1 MSVSSGNRIES
12 QLLRKINERRL
23 LDVIQHKGPLSRAAI
38 ARVSGLT
45 APTVSKAVDSLLK
58 HGFIEEIDPPEQL
71 LGRPGKLVRMAVES
85 AAVIGISIDTHV
97 CCVVSAGL
105 DGGVT
110 EARTRRFVT
119 PSTYDALID
128 DLESRCRELLDD
140 IPGRM
145 HGIGVCAP
153 GLVNDRLGEI
163 VFCPNLHLLDKRNPA
178 RDLEARLAV
187 KAVLLQEIDG
197 LCLSEWMYG
206 VARSLNDFALL
217 DVSVGL
223 GMGVMCSGRL
233 LGGRSGMA
241 GELGHITVNPD
252 GVRCGCGNHGCLETL
267 ATDTALVRLI
277 SEKDGISRS
286 LTEVATALDERPSAY
301 EHEVRTTSEYLAI
314 AIAAAIN
321 ICNPTMLFVH
331 GTLLV
336 ANEERFAR
344 VLELVKNRTL
354 TASLAECT
362 IVPTKSS
369 KRQAAIAGIMHHLTS
384 DWAPAIP

>member
-1 MSVSSGNRIES
+1 
-12 QLLRKINERRL
+12 
-23 LDVIQHKGPLSRAAI
+23 
-38 ARVSGLT
+38 
-45 APTVSKAVDSLLK
+45 
-58 HGFIEEIDPPEQL
+58 
-71 LGRPGKLVRMAVES
+71 
-85 AAVIGISIDTHV
+85 
-97 CCVVSAGL
+97 
-105 DGGVT
+105 
-110 EARTRRFVT
+110 
-119 PSTYDALID
+119 
-128 DLESRCRELLDD
+128 
-140 IPGRM
+140 M

-217 DVSVGL
+217 DVSIGL

-241 GELGHITVNPD
+241 GELGHITVNPN

-286 LTEVATALDERPSAY
+286 LNEVATALDERPAAY

-321 ICNPTMLFVH
+321 VCNPTMLFVH

>member
-1 MSVSSGNRIES
+1 
-12 QLLRKINERRL
+12 
-23 LDVIQHKGPLSRAAI
+23 
-38 ARVSGLT
+38 
-45 APTVSKAVDSLLK
+45 
-58 HGFIEEIDPPEQL
+58 
-71 LGRPGKLVRMAVES
+71 
-85 AAVIGISIDTHV
+85 
-97 CCVVSAGL
+97 
-105 DGGVT
+105 
-110 EARTRRFVT
+110 
-119 PSTYDALID
+119 
-128 DLESRCRELLDD
+128 
-140 IPGRM
+140 
-145 HGIGVCAP
+145 
-153 GLVNDRLGEI
+153 
-163 VFCPNLHLLDKRNPA
+163 
-178 RDLEARLAV
+178 
-187 KAVLLQEIDG
+187 
-197 LCLSEWMYG
+197 
-206 VARSLNDFALL
+206 
-217 DVSVGL
+217 
-223 GMGVMCSGRL
+223 
-233 LGGRSGMA
+233 
-241 GELGHITVNPD
+241 
-252 GVRCGCGNHGCLETL
+252 LETL

-301 EHEVRTTSEYLAI
+301 EQEVRTTSEYLAI